1 MVGHGEENP
10 AGLRAWLGKWL
21 HWPTRTAIVAS
32 CKVAS
37 CKVRDGR
44 GRGAARFAWSTCK
57 LVLGLAFLA
66 LIGGGFFVARLAIG
80 PVSIYGLGPQIAKAL
95 DERFGRGYE
104 FSFGQTA
111 IVKNGYAP
119 PALSIDELSIK
130 ERSGHTVLTAPR
142 AEVSVDPFALI
153 LGRVT
158 PKRLEIFDVEV
169 HLALR
174 PDGSVALPLSSNA
187 GDEVALTPPLASAL
201 AADGSPARAAS
212 EALAPASPTKPP
224 RALLVK
230 QLAASIRLVIDTLTN
245 PASPAAAID
254 RIGIT
259 RGKIIVDDQTADQ
272 TLVFNGVNLA
282 FDKYA
287 DSTRFNLS
295 VEGPNG
301 RWSASGVAE
310 GKPGAERGLKISVV
324 DLSLD
329 EVLLATGSRTIGADF
344 DMPLSGNL
352 SVRLQGDGT
361 LAEAAGQFDLGAGY
375 LRFDNPNDEPMMVD
389 GINGGFHW
397 NSAARRI
404 VIDHSR
410 LSAGATH
417 FAISGSVT
425 PPVHEGD
432 PWSIGLINAEPGVAG
447 PERPGEQ
454 PVVID
459 HLSLAARLFLAE
471 KKFAIDRFSFSG
483 PQCGFAMAGAIDW
496 INGPHIR
503 LGASISPMPVSAV
516 MRLWPSFLS
525 PPVKTYLL
533 SRTHDGTVE
542 KGTMQIDFDA
552 ADLRTMWAGHA
563 PPDEKSAVDFTITN
577 ASLEFLRGV
586 PPLRGIKG
594 VGHIT
599 GRTATFA
606 VAKAEVDAGDGHMLT
621 LSDGSFRIPDT
632 GVQPAP
638 AVAEGKVTS
647 TVEAIGELLS
657 YDGLKPYARLPL
669 DPATLRG
676 QADGT
681 LEIDMKLGP
690 NPSPGDTTLKINAA
704 VTDFTAEK
712 LIGNEKLD
720 AATLNVVVDPAGL
733 RTSGQGM
740 MFGVPVT
747 IAMAKA
753 SDKPAE
759 ASISMILDDA
769 ARARQGLGSFPGV
782 SGPIGTK
789 ITAPIGT
796 GEKPKARVE
805 LDLTGAVIEISGVSK
820 PAGRPGKATF
830 GLVVNDTGASLDQIV
845 LDAGTIQARGN
856 ADLGKDFSL
865 IAARFP
871 QVKLSPG
878 DDMKID
884 VTRAGE
890 TMKFVVQATAIDAR
904 PFLKSLLFNSPDHG
918 GAAADTSEERK
929 DAIPARPTPAPVKEI
944 AFDVRSALLSGY
956 NKEIISGLDLKYAKR
971 GDQLQQFSFSGTFG
985 AQQISCNLT
994 GGGGG
999 GGMPKLN
1006 LVTED
1011 GGSLLSFLDLY
1022 KHMDGGRLTVGM
1034 RVAPDTLAGVLVI
1047 DDFVIRDEP
1056 ALRRLVV
1063 EGAPPVDREGHKKID
1078 ANVIAFNKLQ
1088 VRFRRNGSRLDL
1100 SDGTMHGEAIGL
1112 TVEGSLDYT
1121 HDQVDMSGTFVPVYA
1136 FNNLFA
1142 KIPVFGYILAGGSNE
1157 GLFGVNYRISGLA
1170 SAPTLN
1176 INPLS
1181 AIAPGIFRQIF
1192 GVTDLDPMRPQ

>member
-1 MVGHGEENP
+1 MVKENP
-10 AGLRAWLGKWL
+10 AGLRAWLGKL
-21 HWPTRTAIVAS
+21 LRWPMRTAIAAS
-32 CKVAS
+32 CKAIATS
-37 CKVRDGR
+37 CKLSDGR
-44 GRGAARFAWSTCK
+44 GRGAARVAWSTCK

-66 LIGGGFFVARLAIG
+66 IIGGGLFVARIAMG
-80 PVSIYGLGPQIAKAL
+80 PVSIYGLGPQIAKSL

-104 FSFGQTA
+104 FSFGQTV
-111 IVKNGYAP
+111 IVKNGYA

-142 AEVSVDPFALI
+142 AEVSVDPYALI

-201 AADGSPARAAS
+201 AADGSSARAAS
-212 EALAPASPTKPP
+212 GALAPASPTNPP

-259 RGKIIVDDQTADQ
+259 RGKIIVDDRTADQ

-301 RWSASGVAE
+301 RWSASGVAD
-310 GKPGAERGLKISVV
+310 GKPAAERGLKLSVV
-324 DLSLD
+324 NLSLD
-329 EVLLATGSRTIGADF
+329 EILLATGTRTIGADF
-344 DMPLSGNL
+344 DMPLSGKL

-375 LRFDNPNDEPMMVD
+375 LRFDNPNDEPMMVE

-397 NSAARRI
+397 DSAARRI

-432 PWSIGLINAEPGVAG
+432 PWSIGLVNTEAGVAG

-459 HLSLAARLFLAE
+459 RLSLAARLFLAE
-471 KKFAIDRFSFSG
+471 KRFAIDRFSFSG

-533 SRTHDGTVE
+533 SRTHDGRVE

-552 ADLRTMWAGHA
+552 ADLRMMWAGHA
-563 PPDEKSAVDFTITN
+563 PPDEKSAVDFTISD
-577 ASLEFLRGV
+577 ASLEFLRNV
-586 PPLRGIKG
+586 PPLRGITG

-606 VAKAEVDAGDGHMLT
+606 VAKAEVDAGDGHILT

-638 AVAEGKVTS
+638 AVAQGKVTS

-669 DPATLRG
+669 DPATLHG

-690 NPSPGDTTLKINAA
+690 NPSPADTTLKINAI
-704 VTDFTAEK
+704 VTNFTAEK

-720 AATLNVVVDPAGL
+720 AATLSVIVDPAGL

-796 GEKPKARVE
+796 GEKPRARVE
-805 LDLTGAVIEISGVSK
+805 LDLTNAVIEISGVSK

-830 GLVVNDTGASLDQIV
+830 GLAVNDTGASLDQIV
-845 LDAGTIQARGN
+845 LDAGAIQARGN

-865 IAARFP
+865 IAAKFP

-890 TMKFVVQATAIDAR
+890 TMKFIVQATTIDAR
-904 PFLKSLLFNSPDHG
+904 PFLKSMLFNSSDHVNSSDHG
-918 GAAADTSEERK
+918 GAAMVTGEEHK
-929 DAIPARPTPAPVKEI
+929 DAVPGPAPIKEV
-944 AFDVRSALLSGY
+944 AFDIRSSLLTGY
-956 NKEIISGLDLKYAKR
+956 NKEILSGLDLKYAKR
-971 GDQLQQFSFSGTFG
+971 GDQLQQFSFTGMFG

-994 GGGGG
+994 GGGG
-999 GGMPKLN
+999 MPKLN
-1006 LVTED
+1006 LVTDD

-1022 KHMDGGRLTVGM
+1022 KRMDGGRLTVGM
-1034 RVAPDTLAGVLVI
+1034 RIAPDSLAGVLVI
-1047 DDFVIRDEP
+1047 DNFVIRDEP
-1056 ALRRLVV
+1056 SLRRLVI
-1063 EGAPPVDREGHKKID
+1063 EGAPPVDRQGHKKIN
-1078 ANVIAFNKLQ
+1078 ANAIDFSKLQ
-1088 VRFRRNGSRLDL
+1088 VRFQRNGSRLDL
-1100 SDGTMHGEAIGL
+1100 TDGTMHGEAIGL

-1142 KIPVFGYILAGGSNE
+1142 QIPVFGYILAGGSNE